1 MTIIRERLIELRNR
15 KGLSQRELAEI
26 IGVPGGTVGMW
37 ESGKRNPKED
47 AIENIAKALSCDV
60 DYLKGVTNHP
70 ITLKPIEDIFANLTD
85 KEKELFELIRA
96 LPVEQFE
103 KAVEELILF
112 VDNFEKENPQ
122 Q

>member
-1 MTIIRERLIELRNR
+1 MTIVKERLIELRNR

-37 ESGKRNPKED
+37 EIGKRNPKEE

-60 DYLKGVTNHP
+60 DYLKGVTDRP
-70 ITLKPIEDIFANLTD
+70 ITIRLKEDIFATLTE

-103 KAVEELILF
+103 KTVEELILF
-112 VDNFEKENPQ
+112 VDNFDKENPQ